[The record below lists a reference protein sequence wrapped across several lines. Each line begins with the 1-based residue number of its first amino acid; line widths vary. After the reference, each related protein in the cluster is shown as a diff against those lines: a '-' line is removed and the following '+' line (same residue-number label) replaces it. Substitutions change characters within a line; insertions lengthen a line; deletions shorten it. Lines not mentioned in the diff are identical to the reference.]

1 MAATMGRILRSA
13 RPCCSRGAPLRRP
26 AASAVWSDRKVLSV
40 QARRRRRYAL
50 AQAKGSR
57 ERTHHPIAQARAA
70 GAVRTQ
76 RWKRQRATLRERRS
90 ARLIAAHVR
99 RPGDV
104 VGQRFQRQASRRVA
118 DFKSGQRVLRLSEET
133 TDGAIVM
140 VVRTVGANARRV
152 GRVTADVE
160 GNMARVIVPRMAAR
174 SVSRRIVGML
184 NERVQTLAKQ
194 RNTAKNSRNCRSK

>member
-1 MAATMGRILRSA
+1 M
-13 RPCCSRGAPLRRP
+13 
-26 AASAVWSDRKVLSV
+26 
-40 QARRRRRYAL
+40 
-50 AQAKGSR
+50 
-57 ERTHHPIAQARAA
+57 
-70 GAVRTQ
+70 
-76 RWKRQRATLRERRS
+76 
-90 ARLIAAHVR
+90 IAAHVR

-104 VGQRFQRQASRRVA
+104 VGQRFQRQASRRVV

-133 TDGAIVM
+133 TDGAAIM

-152 GRVTADVE
+152 SRVTADVE
-160 GNMARVIVPRMAAR
+160 GNVARVIVPRMAAR